1 MTKQITLEK
10 ALKLVEFAKT
20 TSGEWQIKNIYG
32 DVYGD
37 VWGDVHGDETP
48 KEKLPAADW
57 QLEQVIEWLRFI
69 AQYGRYNLD
78 FHNDTNSFLND
89 LRKVMRPTQENDQ

>member
-57 QLEQVIEWLRFI
+57 QLVQLFERLVEEGATKEELLLAI
-69 AQYGRYNLD
+69 
-78 FHNDTNSFLND
+78 
-89 LRKVMRPTQENDQ
+89 DQLEDN